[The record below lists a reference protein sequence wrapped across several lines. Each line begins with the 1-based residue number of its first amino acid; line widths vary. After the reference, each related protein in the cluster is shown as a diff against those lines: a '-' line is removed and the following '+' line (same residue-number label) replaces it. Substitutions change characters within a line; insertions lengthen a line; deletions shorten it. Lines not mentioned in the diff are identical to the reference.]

1 MKLKSKL
8 FAVVVLPAVLL
19 AAACSALRPEPPQ
32 VALES
37 VRLSR
42 FNLKEQEFNLI
53 LRVKNPNGRDFVLS
67 ALSYNIEVGG
77 KPFAHGLSGQR
88 VLLAANGETLVELPG
103 VARAGGVFG
112 SLLDGLV
119 DGEIEYR
126 VFGYAD
132 FEGFGR
138 LPFDKKRK
146 APVRL

>member
-1 MKLKSKL
+1 VNSK
-8 FAVVVLPAVLL
+8 VLL
-19 AAACSALRPEPPQ
+19 VFLSALALFLAACAAIRPKAPE

-37 VRLSR
+37 VKLSHVSLREQR
-42 FNLKEQEFNLI
+42 FDLV
-53 LRVKNPNGRDFVLS
+53 LRVKNPNAREFVLN

-77 KPFAHGLSGQR
+77 KPFAQGLSGQR
-88 VLLAANGETLVELPG
+88 VLLAAEGDTLVELPG
-103 VARAGGVFG
+103 VANVGSVFS
-112 SLLDGLV
+112 SLLDGILG
-119 DGEIEYR
+119 GEVEYR